1 MDTIT
6 ELKPLFMRFF
16 QEVDVLNA
24 KIKGQEEEIKKL
36 RAENEV
42 YARVIRSETVGI
54 QNTTVEE
61 EEEEEEDEEQPSHQ
75 PSHQASHQPLDTKHI
90 EIKRGRKKKYTTAE
104 ERKEKRKE
112 YNRNY
117 RQKQKAKNT
126 E

>member
-42 YARVIRSETVGI
+42 YARVIRSEAVGI

-61 EEEEEEDEEQPSHQ
+61 EEEEEEDEEQQQ
-75 PSHQASHQPLDTKHI
+75 PSHQPLDTKHI

>member
-42 YARVIRSETVGI
+42 YARVIRSEAVEVL
-54 QNTTVEE
+54 NTTVEE
-61 EEEEEEDEEQPSHQ
+61 DEDEEEDEQPQ
-75 PSHQASHQPLDTKHI
+75 QQASQPRDSHPLDMKHV

-126 E
+126 A